1 MRIERGRIGED
12 GVLSPTSEREA
23 VPEAIGVAALR
34 GALASLV
41 GGVVL
46 EAVWGATARAL
57 RHTGSLEMDPARR
70 EETGVPC
77 PPGTSLASPCDPRGV
92 AAWGAVYGTL
102 QQKVRA
108 PTIVHGLL
116 LGVLVHAASG
126 AGLGVVTRAAPTN
139 GTAASRRTD
148 GTAPVL
154 AHVAYGLA
162 TAATYELLS

>member
-1 MRIERGRIGED
+1 M
-12 GVLSPTSEREA
+12 LSPTTEREE
-23 VPEAIGVAALR
+23 VPETIGVAALR

-57 RHTGSLEMDPARR
+57 HHGESPGTGVARR
-70 EETGVPC
+70 DEPAGVPC
-77 PPGTSLASPCDPRGV
+77 PPGASLPSPCDPRGV

-126 AGLGVVTRAAPTN
+126 AGLGVVSRAAPTN
-139 GTAASRRTD
+139 GTAAPRRTD
-148 GTAPVL
+148 SAAPVL